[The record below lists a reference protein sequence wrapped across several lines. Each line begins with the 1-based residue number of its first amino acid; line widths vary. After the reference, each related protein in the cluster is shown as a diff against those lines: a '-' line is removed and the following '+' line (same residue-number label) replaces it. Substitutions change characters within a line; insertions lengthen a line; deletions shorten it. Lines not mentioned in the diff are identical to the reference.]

1 MAVFEEVFKA
11 PGSQIWILPPFM
23 DPEFE
28 DDGYHY
34 TSPSGHLFVQHLI
47 NAAHQILGSSVKA
60 DPTAQAH
67 STQLQGVRS
76 EISELRF
83 KQVQITAKQ
92 EER

>member
-11 PGSQIWILPPFM
+11 PCPQIWILPPFM

-34 TSPSGHLFVQHLI
+34 TSSSGHLFVQHPI

>member
-11 PGSQIWILPPFM
+11 PCPQIWILPPFM

-34 TSPSGHLFVQHLI
+34 TSSSGHLFVQHLI

-67 STQLQGVRS
+67 SSQLQGVRS
-76 EISELRF
+76 KISELRF